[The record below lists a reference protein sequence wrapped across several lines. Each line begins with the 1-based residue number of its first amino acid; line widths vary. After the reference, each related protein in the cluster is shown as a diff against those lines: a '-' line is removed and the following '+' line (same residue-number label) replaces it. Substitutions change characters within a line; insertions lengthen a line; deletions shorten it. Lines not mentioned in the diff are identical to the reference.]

1 MKKIFSTILF
11 VLAGLS
17 LAVVLFFGIR
27 QFNFSP
33 SLPSKGSGVPVRW

>member
-27 QFNFSP
+27 QF
-33 SLPSKGSGVPVRW
+33 LAKLAIERE